1 MNQTAF
7 IGICPTQCVNE
18 RLRLWLL
25 VAAVLVT
32 VLCVGVVFGVE
43 TGAESPEPVSFDE
56 TVQIGLTLEDESSL
70 HGKSEVVL
78 PRVQTFYSQYEY
90 VVGYYGVDTYVDAQ
104 RQEGHDQRFGYP
116 VSIYATDYSDTG
128 IDLNEDDYPTVER
141 SPGWID
147 AEAAWYVV
155 GSDARTPSAETIP
168 SFGDRSDAES
178 FVESHGGEVRS
189 WEEIV
194 DTQFE
199 KDDAASARERVD
211 RQDAAAD
218 ALVDDA
224 DAHDERPVSVV
235 VGEDVDSVQEG
246 IDEAPENTTV
256 LVPEGTY
263 DETLEIDRPVT
274 LAGDGNVTI
283 RGDGNGSVVTITE
296 PDVGVRDLS
305 ITGVGTLAT
314 GAEELPGDES
324 DDWMGDNVSVD
335 HQFQVNYAGADAG
348 VSAHVADNVSVEDV
362 HVETPANGVILR
374 ESPGAVVKNVTTVVT
389 VNGTEG
395 YAGVMAFQ
403 SPGVVE
409 NSTITDG
416 RDTIYLYRSPGMVVR
431 NNEIGESDLGVH
443 LMHNDETLIADNRI
457 RDIEN
462 TGIYVMTGPVGNAIV
477 GNEISNSDSGA
488 YVGGSK
494 SYVAGNVF
502 EENTLGLQME
512 ASASIYEHN
521 VFAGNDIGA
530 EDAAVLPTNRV
541 VGNDFVGNDD
551 HATAGPGPLRIWSHD
566 GDGNYWQGGT
576 SMADGAPPDRP
587 YSPTDPVDGRLHEVD
602 GAETIARAPA
612 LDALSGLE
620 QSVSGM
626 QTRSIT
632 DLSPTC
638 GPNNPELLERTEW
651 AEEAYSCNGTVVTDS

>member
-1 MNQTAF
+1 M
-7 IGICPTQCVNE
+7 NE

-25 VAAVLVT
+25 AASILAT
-32 VLCVGVVFGVE
+32 LLCVGVVFGVE
-43 TGAESPEPVSFDE
+43 TGAESPEPVSFDD
-56 TVQIGLTLEDESSL
+56 TVQIGLTLEDENSL
-70 HGKSEVVL
+70 LGKSDVVL

-116 VSIYATDYSDTG
+116 VAIYATDYSDTG
-128 IDLNEDDYPTVER
+128 IDLNDDGYPIVER
-141 SPGWID
+141 SPGWVD

-155 GSDARTPSAETIP
+155 ESDARTPSEEAIP

-194 DTQFE
+194 DTPFE
-199 KDDAASARERVD
+199 KDDASGVRDRVD
-211 RQDAAAD
+211 RQDAEAD

-224 DAHDERPVSVV
+224 EAHDERPISVV

-274 LAGDGNVTI
+274 LAGEGNATI
-283 RGDGNGSVVTITE
+283 RGDENGSVVTITE

-314 GAEELPGDES
+314 GAEELPGEEG
-324 DDWMGDNVSVD
+324 DDWDD
-335 HQFQVNYAGADAG
+335 QFQVNYAGADAG

-374 ESPGAVVKNVTTVVT
+374 ESPGAVVKNVTTVAT
-389 VNGTEG
+389 VDGTDG
-395 YAGVMAFQ
+395 YAGVMAFR
-403 SPGVVE
+403 SPGVIE
-409 NSTITDG
+409 DSTITDG

-431 NNEIGESDLGVH
+431 DNEIGESVLGIH
-443 LMHNDETLIADNRI
+443 LMHNDEALIADNQI
-457 RDIEN
+457 RDAEKNGVYI
-462 TGIYVMTGPVGNAIV
+462 MTGPVGNAIV
-477 GNEISNSDSGA
+477 GNEISNAEVGA
-488 YVGGSK
+488 YVGGSE
-494 SYVAGNVF
+494 SYVAENAF
-502 EENTLGLQME
+502 EENDVGLQME
-512 ASASIYEHN
+512 ASGSIYEHN
-521 VFAGNDIGA
+521 VFAGNGVGA
-530 EDAAVLPTNRV
+530 RDTAVLPTNRV

-551 HATAGPGPLRIWSHD
+551 HATASTGPLRIWSHD

-576 SMADGAPPDRP
+576 SLADGDPPARP
-587 YSPTDPVDGRLHEVD
+587 YSPTDPVDGRLHDVD
-602 GAETIARAPA
+602 GAETLARAPA

-626 QTRSIT
+626 QTESIT

-651 AEEAYSCNGTVVTDS
+651 AEEAYSCDGTVVTDS